1 VGKDTQLHPLLVF
14 IGILG
19 GVSLFGIWGLLFGP
33 LAMSVAVT
41 LLSIFKRIFNAELKE
56 I

>member
-1 VGKDTQLHPLLVF
+1 VF
-14 IGILG
+14 IGVLG
-19 GVSLFGIWGLLFGP
+19 GVALFGIWGLLFGP

-41 LLSIFKRIFNAELKE
+41 LITIFKRIFKGELKG